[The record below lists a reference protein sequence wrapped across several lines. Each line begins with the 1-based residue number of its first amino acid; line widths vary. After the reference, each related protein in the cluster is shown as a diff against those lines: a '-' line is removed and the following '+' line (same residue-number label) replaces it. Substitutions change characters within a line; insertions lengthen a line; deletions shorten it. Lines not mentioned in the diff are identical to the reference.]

1 MSKVEKMSFDF
12 YYGKEADQFNFLRI
26 PRLLFKDKRFKGLSS
41 DAKLLY
47 SLLLDRMSLSTKN
60 GWIDDENRVYIYFT
74 VKEVMDELNMA
85 KEKCTKVFAE
95 LDKEK
100 GCGLIIKVRQ
110 GLGKPDKIYVMNFLS
125 CNLDEDNN
133 TDFQEA
139 ENETFENQKTRVL
152 KIENQEFRKSKNK
165 KFENRETRS
174 SEIEIPEVRK
184 SNLKS
189 FENQTSRGSETE
201 NQEVRKSKSNNT
213 DINNTDNNY
222 TDCNDINPISSYQYI
237 ENQNT
242 KDVMDE
248 IDEREKYKKL
258 ITENIDFDIIA
269 KNYSL
274 SEAEGIL
281 DIIVDAVCSKKYYL
295 RVKEELLPQVVVK
308 NKLLKLDYSHVEYVL
323 DCLKNNSTEIHNI
336 QSYILTALYNAS
348 ATIDQYYATKV
359 NQDLYGNV

>member
-1 MSKVEKMSFDF
+1 MKIE
-12 YYGKEADQFNFLRI
+12 
-26 PRLLFKDKRFKGLSS
+26 
-41 DAKLLY
+41 
-47 SLLLDRMSLSTKN
+47 
-60 GWIDDENRVYIYFT
+60 FT
-74 VKEVMDELNMA
+74 FPKEVMDELNMA

-152 KIENQEFRKSKNK
+152 KIENQEVRKSKNK

-222 TDCNDINPISSYQYI
+222 TDNNYTDCNDINHISSYQDI
-237 ENQNT
+237 DNINK
-242 KDVMDE
+242 KDVMD
-248 IDEREKYKKL
+248 L
-258 ITENIDFDIIA
+258 IGKEAVEND
-269 KNYSL
+269 
-274 SEAEGIL
+274 
-281 DIIVDAVCSKKYYL
+281 
-295 RVKEELLPQVVVK
+295 
-308 NKLLKLDYSHVEYVL
+308 
-323 DCLKNNSTEIHNI
+323 
-336 QSYILTALYNAS
+336 
-348 ATIDQYYATKV
+348 
-359 NQDLYGNV
+359 